1 MQRAQQSICTALA
14 VGTMALAFTAIGAWS
29 ASLGKPGNDASAADK
44 TAVTIDSFPR
54 AESDMYMGAAVK
66 KGALG
71 KFVHNREPTPIDD
84 QTVIRMNRDTLY
96 STAVF
101 DLDAGPV
108 TIRLPDAGK
117 RFMSLQVI
125 DEGHFVPMVV
135 YAPSGVTLSKD
146 NIDTRYVM
154 AAVRTLVDPS
164 NPDDIKEVHTL
175 QDAIKIEQEGAA
187 EGEFEVPPWDELTQT
202 EIRDALLALA
212 KHSDGFRNAF
222 GTREQVDPVSHL
234 IGTASGWGGNP
245 DKDARYLSFS
255 PKENDGATP
264 YVLSVKDVPVD
275 GFWSISVYNVGGYF
289 EKNSLNA
296 YSLNNITAEK
306 SADGSVRVQFG
317 ECDGKVPNCLPITS
331 GWNYTVRLYRP
342 QAEILDGRWTFPE
355 AQPLSSGGA
364 AEGEGAGTGEK
375 GR

>member
-1 MQRAQQSICTALA
+1 MQNGRKNILVAL
-14 VGTMALAFTAIGAWS
+14 AIGAVALTLTSIGAGS
-29 ASLGKPGNDASAADK
+29 ASAGNSTSAAGR
-44 TAVTIDSFPR
+44 TAVTVDNFPR
-54 AESDMYMGAAVK
+54 AESDMYMSTAVK

-96 STAVF
+96 SSAVF

-164 NPDDIKEVHTL
+164 SPDDVKEVHAL
-175 QDAIKIEQEGAA
+175 QDSIKVEQERGD
-187 EGEFEVPPWDELTQT
+187 EGEFEVPPWDELSQT

-212 KHSDGFRNAF
+212 KHSDSFRNAF
-222 GTREQVDPVSHL
+222 GARGQVDPIRHL
-234 IGTASGWGGNP
+234 IATAAGWGGNP
-245 DKDARYLSFS
+245 DKDARYLSVS
-255 PKENDGATP
+255 PKENDGTAA
-264 YVLSVKDVPVD
+264 YVLTVKDVPVD
-275 GFWSISVYNVGGYF
+275 GFWSISVYNAGGYF
-289 EKNSLNA
+289 EKNTLDAYTLND
-296 YSLNNITAEK
+296 ITAK
-306 SADGSVRVQFG
+306 RSADGSVRVQFG
-317 ECDGKVPNCLPITS
+317 ACDGKIANCLPITS

-342 QAEILDGRWTFPE
+342 RPEILEGRWTFPE

-364 AEGEGAGTGEK
+364 AEGAGAGER